1 MPRKTLY
8 RTLPVLVVVLA
19 ATAAIAQVPAEHHT
33 KTHHESRSNDTNR
46 SNDIRHHLHGIAQS
60 APDWMVWLAFHRSLN
75 FYSEQS
81 PNLVIDLVTS
91 RLGVAP
97 EVAIDELNRGNGY
110 ADSLARI
117 EAELAR
123 DLRPQSG
130 GTPSSADIQA
140 AIAEAKSRDRS
151 AQRPNWARTI
161 AAAEKVPPTPL
172 LGARIDPDIL
182 TKFSDARTQV
192 LQRHMQSLSALVGDD
207 AFARLIGWIEKE
219 VRPNVRVAHMES
231 EIHSH

>member
-1 MPRKTLY
+1 M
-8 RTLPVLVVVLA
+8 
-19 ATAAIAQVPAEHHT
+19 
-33 KTHHESRSNDTNR
+33 
-46 SNDIRHHLHGIAQS
+46 
-60 APDWMVWLAFHRSLN
+60 
-75 FYSEQS
+75 
-81 PNLVIDLVTS
+81 VIDLVTS

-97 EVAIDELNRGNGY
+97 EVAIDVLNRGNGY